1 MRKSAALEGHG
12 LKQRTPRPTVA
23 QGSRRV
29 EPVDVNRYLYEKIYS
44 ELKNEILSGTYRKG
58 DWFPPER
65 VLKDRFNT
73 THLTVRNAL
82 AKLVL
87 EGFIERYSGKGTLV
101 IYSREPTA
109 PPRLSLR
116 FPYAHLVFARLDEAN
131 ARILE
136 TLEEELRK
144 VPLPVRFSCHR
155 GDVLLEHSL
164 YREAEEAGALV
175 IIEPASSRD
184 SLAHSGTPLR
194 NTIVIRCADSSV
206 QCPQVVVDDAEGARK
221 AVRYLRDLGHSRIA
235 LLAPAF
241 SSASPGMRQGF
252 EEELAAQGAPPGTGT
267 IEGCAPGI
275 EGGVIA
281 VRRIL
286 EHESSSPA
294 FLCASDETAAGATRS
309 LREAGLLPGRDCSVI
324 GCGNSRLAEGLG
336 MTTIDPC
343 LDRLAERVMTTAME
357 AMSRG
362 AFADDVFRISPELR
376 IRDTCARMRT
386 SAQE

>member
-1 MRKSAALEGHG
+1 M
-12 LKQRTPRPTVA
+12 
-23 QGSRRV
+23 

-101 IYSREPTA
+101 IYSREGTRPA
-109 PPRLSLR
+109 RMSLR
-116 FPYAHLVFARLDEAN
+116 FPYAHLVFAGLDEAN

-144 VPLPVRFSCHR
+144 VPLPVRFSCHQ

-164 YREAEEAGALV
+164 YREAEEAGALI
-175 IIEPASSRD
+175 IIEPAGSQD
-184 SLAHSGTPLR
+184 SLAHSGAPLR
-194 NTIVIRCADSSV
+194 NTIVVRCADTSV
-206 QCPQVVVDDAEGARK
+206 QCPQVVVDDPEGARK

-241 SSASPGMRQGF
+241 SSASPGMQQGF
-252 EEELAAQGAPPGTGT
+252 EEELAAQGAPPGTGF
-267 IEGCAPGI
+267 IESCAPGI
-275 EGGVIA
+275 EGGAIA
-281 VRRIL
+281 ARRIR
-286 EHESSSPA
+286 EREPICRA
-294 FLCASDETAAGATRS
+294 FLCASDETAAGAARS
-309 LREAGLLPGRDCSVI
+309 LRESGLLPGRDCSVM
-324 GCGNSRLAEGLG
+324 GCGNSRLSQALG
-336 MTTIDPC
+336 MSTIDPC

-376 IRDTCARMRT
+376 IRDTCARVKTAVQDSTPEVNPGRGAFRT
-386 SAQE
+386 PCCPAWGRRLSAP

>member
-1 MRKSAALEGHG
+1 M
-12 LKQRTPRPTVA
+12 
-23 QGSRRV
+23 

-44 ELKNEILSGTYRKG
+44 ELKSEILSGTYKKG

-101 IYSREPTA
+101 IYSRERAAA
-109 PPRLSLR
+109 PRQALR
-116 FPYAHLVFARLDEAN
+116 FPYAHLIFAGLDEAN

-136 TLEEELRK
+136 ALEEELRK

-164 YREAEEAGALV
+164 YREAAEAGALV
-175 IIEPASSRD
+175 IIEPAGSQD
-184 SLAHSGTPLR
+184 SLARSGTPLR
-194 NTIVIRCADSSV
+194 NTIVIRGADSSV
-206 QCPQVVVDDAEGARK
+206 QCPQVIVDDAEGARK
-221 AVRYLRDLGHSRIA
+221 AVRYLRDLGHSRIV

-252 EEELAAQGAPPGTGT
+252 EMELAAQGALPGTGT
-267 IEGCAPGI
+267 IESCAPGI
-275 EGGVIA
+275 EGGAIA
-281 VRRIL
+281 AGKIRER
-286 EHESSSPA
+286 EPSCPA
-294 FLCASDETAAGATRS
+294 FLCASDETAAGALRS
-309 LREAGLLPGRDCSVI
+309 LRESGLLPGRDISVI
-324 GCGNSRLAEGLG
+324 GCGNSRLAQALG

-357 AMSRG
+357 AMNRG
-362 AFADDVFRISPELR
+362 AFADDVFLISPELR
-376 IRDTCARMRT
+376 IRDTSARMKRA
-386 SAQE
+386 AQE

>member
-1 MRKSAALEGHG
+1 M
-12 LKQRTPRPTVA
+12 
-23 QGSRRV
+23 

-44 ELKNEILSGTYRKG
+44 ELKNEILSGTYKKG

-101 IYSREPTA
+101 IYSRERTT
-109 PPRLSLR
+109 PPRVSLR
-116 FPYAHLVFARLDEAN
+116 FPYAHLMFAGLDEAN

-136 TLEEELRK
+136 ALEEELRK

-175 IIEPASSRD
+175 IIEPAGSRD

-194 NTIVIRCADSSV
+194 NTIVIRSADSSV
-206 QCPQVVVDDAEGARK
+206 KCPQVVVDDAEGARK

-241 SSASPGMRQGF
+241 SSASPGMQRGF
-252 EEELAAQGAPPGTGT
+252 EEELAAQGVPPGTGS
-267 IEGCAPGI
+267 IESCAPGL
-275 EGGVIA
+275 EGGAIA
-281 VRRIL
+281 ARRIL
-286 EHESSSPA
+286 EREPPGCPA
-294 FLCASDETAAGATRS
+294 FLCASDETAAGALRS
-309 LREAGLLPGRDCSVI
+309 LRESGLLPGRDCSVM
-324 GCGNSRLAEGLG
+324 GCGNSRLAQGLG

-357 AMSRG
+357 AMNRG
-362 AFADDVFRISPELR
+362 AFADDVFLISPELR
-376 IRDTCARMRT
+376 IRDTCARMKT
-386 SAQE
+386 AAQE